1 MADIHASRG
10 FSDLTALFVNTTL
23 KPSPTLSHTSGLM
36 AVPKAIMEKNG
47 VTVDEIRTVDHVIAP
62 GVYPDMTQDVT
73 GGNQERDDWPALAE
87 RVLAADILVIGTPL
101 WLGEKSSEA
110 TKFVERLYSLSGQ
123 LNDRGQYVFYGRT
136 AGVIVTGNEDGA
148 KHAAMNLVYSL
159 QHVGYSIPPNSD
171 AAWLGEAGPGPSYMD
186 EGSGGPQNEFT
197 QRNSTFMAWNLM
209 HMAAMLKREG
219 GFPAGGNSRA
229 GWNDGERFDHPNPEY
244 R

>member
-1 MADIHASRG
+1 MADTHASRD